1 MDEFG
6 LERARAQQITIEK
19 LGPAGA
25 RLLEEVRICP
35 VPLFQDG
42 KVVAMVIEIEKFDQD
57 WQFCE
62 GIGRQ
67 HEAENELLGQEL
79 LELIGKEA
87 NTEIPG
93 K

>member
-25 RLLEEVRICP
+25 RLLEEVRTCP
-35 VPLFQDG
+35 VPLFQDN
-42 KVVAMVIEIEKFDQD
+42 KIVAMVIKIEQFDQH

-67 HEAENELLGQEL
+67 HEAEYERLGQEL
-79 LELIGKEA
+79 LELIEKEA
-87 NTEIPG
+87 KTEIPG